1 MSDEE
6 HVEMVNKPA
15 MKDLVVGVTAVV
27 TPTIMQCGQGGFI
40 VVMPNVGIRAV
51 SSFEEALEVVSEYSR
66 ETFRGPE
73 VDSPRVLRKVWEQAK
88 TRAKERAEAVTSTD
102 VAKGMVAIGFMG
114 VVTVAL
120 IAAGVIGQ

>member
-1 MSDEE
+1 MTDEE
-6 HVEMVNKPA
+6 QVEVSNKPA
-15 MKDLVVGVTAVV
+15 MKDLIVGVTAVV

-51 SSFEEALEVVSEYSR
+51 SSFEEALDVVSQYSR

-88 TRAKERAEAVTSTD
+88 TRVKERAEEVTSTD
-102 VAKGMVAIGFMG
+102 VAKGMVAVGFMG
-114 VVTVAL
+114 LVSAVL
-120 IAAGVIGQ
+120 IAMGLIGS